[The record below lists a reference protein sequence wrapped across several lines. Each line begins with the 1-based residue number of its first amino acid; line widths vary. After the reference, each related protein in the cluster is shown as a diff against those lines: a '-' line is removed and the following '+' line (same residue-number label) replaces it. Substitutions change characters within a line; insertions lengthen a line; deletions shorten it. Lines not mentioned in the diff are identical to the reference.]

1 MFMKAVVEI
10 KGGFGNQ
17 IFQYAFANYL
27 KTKGYRVTVNINKS
41 NVQRFPLDNKN
52 FGFQESSKFEVALYK
67 FLYFVSQKSVFKNS
81 INKLITKIFIKEYN
95 LESFYRLEI
104 DTLIILMDIGKISIS
119 LKIKKYLR
127 KLKKDESSG

>member
-1 MFMKAVVEI
+1 MKAVVEI

-52 FGFQESSKFEVALYK
+52 LD
-67 FLYFVSQKSVFKNS
+67 FKN
-81 INKLITKIFIKEYN
+81 LA
-95 LESFYRLEI
+95 
-104 DTLIILMDIGKISIS
+104 S
-119 LKIKKYLR
+119 LK
-127 KLKKDESSG
+127 